1 MVFQYTSHDN
11 LPPTYKSTTHTL
23 TPAFY
28 CSMPSTT
35 IPPPPPIRFVH
46 LVNQHAHW
54 LIFLHFRVLVR
65 VRQSCDNERCL
76 PRLNC
81 LHPKNRSRVCLSPSL
96 SLFAMLCSYS
106 SDCERGCTHIAAR
119 MVHRMATG
127 LWLSIPSKI
136 ICKITAIYLN
146 QFRGSWE

>member
-1 MVFQYTSHDN
+1 MTTSLLLTN
-11 LPPTYKSTTHTL
+11 PPRTHS
-23 TPAFY
+23 PQ
-28 CSMPSTT
+28 PSTAPCPAPLYPRPLPLGLCT
-35 IPPPPPIRFVH
+35 SSISVP
-46 LVNQHAHW
+46 HW

-76 PRLNC
+76 PRPNC
-81 LHPKNRSRVCLSPSL
+81 MHPKNRSRVRLLPSL
-96 SLFAMLCSYS
+96 SPFAMLCSYS

-146 QFRGSWE
+146 RFRGSWE